1 MDRRLKIVLSVRL
14 FTDEKCF
21 GPGVAELL
29 HRVEQLR
36 SLRAAAMDMS
46 MAYSKAWTIVK
57 NAERE
62 LGFKLLDSTTGGRHG
77 GGAVLTA
84 EGFITKRHYGR
95 VQLTGE
101 GIWAANQ
108 LHTKCMLLESFLAE
122 ELAVA
127 EEVAHRDAVACLC
140 SLSEESIERIVRRVL
155 PGNAVMLRA
164 VGE

>member
-1 MDRRLKIVLSVRL
+1 MDRKIRTVLTVRL

-21 GPGVAELL
+21 GPGVATLL
-29 HRVEQLR
+29 HKVRELH

-84 EGFITKRHYGR
+84 EGR
-95 VQLTGE
+95 
-101 GIWAANQ
+101 A
-108 LHTKCMLLESFLAE
+108 LLEAYDGYCAALRREA
-122 ELAVA
+122 
-127 EEVAHRDAVACLC
+127 DALYDQYFG
-140 SLSEESIERIVRRVL
+140 SLS
-155 PGNAVMLRA
+155 
-164 VGE
+164 

>member
-21 GPGVAELL
+21 GPGVAALL
-29 HRVEQLR
+29 HRVNQLHSLR
-36 SLRAAAMDMS
+36 SAAMDMS

-84 EGFITKRHYGR
+84 EGR
-95 VQLTGE
+95 
-101 GIWAANQ
+101 A
-108 LHTKCMLLESFLAE
+108 LLEAYDGYCAALRREA
-122 ELAVA
+122 
-127 EEVAHRDAVACLC
+127 DALYDQYFG
-140 SLSEESIERIVRRVL
+140 SLS
-155 PGNAVMLRA
+155 
-164 VGE
+164 

>member
-84 EGFITKRHYGR
+84 EGRSLLNAYDNYC
-95 VQLTGE
+95 
-101 GIWAANQ
+101 AALRREADALYDQ
-108 LHTKCMLLESFLAE
+108 YFGSF
-122 ELAVA
+122 
-127 EEVAHRDAVACLC
+127 
-140 SLSEESIERIVRRVL
+140 S
-155 PGNAVMLRA
+155 
-164 VGE
+164 